1 MPTTATRLA
10 FSEVRRPAL
19 DADQSVAPVSL
30 DEVAVAVP
38 LSRNGVEVT
47 LPLSRNGVE
56 GTLPL
61 SRNGVEGTPLSSLD
75 EVRVALPSLVGVESV
90 SDAALT
96 TLVERYGEA
105 KRMVEAGLARLS
117 GEAARRSTVELGYAG
132 LAQRTGDRTP
142 EAFVA
147 RLTGTTA
154 PEAKSL
160 VEVGSMLTQP
170 APWLTGVVSGV
181 EAGTVSVAT
190 AGAIK
195 KGLGTPSASV
205 AADDLLDAAETLLA
219 EATDHTPEHIGTLA
233 RDLRDGLDAA
243 CVADREAARRARRF
257 LKLTPLP
264 DGMTRITGLLDPES
278 AAIVKAALDPLT
290 SPRRGGPRFVDADDQ
305 ARAQAIADD
314 PRTIGQL
321 THDGFVEL
329 VRIGSHADDG
339 RLYGSKKPAVHLN
352 VTLADLDARRLA
364 GVDTGYAHPY
374 GETANLSLATAE
386 RMICA
391 GGYLPVLF
399 DDNLNAI
406 NHGRTHRLFTTA
418 QKTILAIIWGGC
430 AVDGCT
436 RPPSWCEAH
445 HVDHFV
451 RDHGDTNVDRGIL
464 LCRHHHLMIH
474 NNGWTITTPGHPSEG
489 GWVMHPPPGDP
500 TTKPIRLISKNP
512 LRTQTQTRN

>member
-1 MPTTATRLA
+1 MPTACTVLELPDLSGLARCTDAELTATLHKLGETKRI
-10 FSEVRRPAL
+10 V
-19 DADQSVAPVSL
+19 DAAVARAA
-30 DEVAVAVP
+30 DEVA
-38 LSRNGVEVT
+38 
-47 LPLSRNGVE
+47 
-56 GTLPL
+56 
-61 SRNGVEGTPLSSLD
+61 
-75 EVRVALPSLVGVESV
+75 
-90 SDAALT
+90 
-96 TLVERYGEA
+96 
-105 KRMVEAGLARLS
+105 
-117 GEAARRSTVELGYAG
+117 RRSPVELGYAG

-147 RLTGTTA
+147 RLTGSTA

-160 VEVGSMLTQP
+160 VDVGSMLSQP

-205 AADDLLDAAETLLA
+205 AADDLLDAVETLLA
-219 EATDHTPEHIGTLA
+219 EAKDHTPEHVGTLA

-243 CVADREAARRARRF
+243 CVADREAQRRARRF

-264 DGMTRITGLLDPES
+264 DGMTRLTGLLDPES
-278 AAIVKAALDPLT
+278 AAIVKAAIDPLT

-329 VRIGSHADDG
+329 MRIGSHADDG

-364 GVDTGYAHPY
+364 GVDTGYAHLY
-374 GETANLSLATAE
+374 DETANVSLATAE

-445 HVDHFV
+445 HVDHFQ
-451 RDHGDTNVDRGIL
+451 RDHGETNIDRGIL
-464 LCRHHHLMIH
+464 LCRHHHLLIH
-474 NNGWTITTPGHPSEG
+474 NNDWTITTPGNPHDG

-500 TTKPIRLISKNP
+500 LARPIRLISKNP
-512 LRTQTQTRN
+512 LRARS

>member
-1 MPTTATRLA
+1 MPTTATLPA
-10 FSEVRRPAL
+10 PSEVAL
-19 DADQSVAPVSL
+19 
-30 DEVAVAVP
+30 E
-38 LSRNGVEVT
+38 GVEVT
-47 LPLSRNGVE
+47 
-56 GTLPL
+56 
-61 SRNGVEGTPLSSLD
+61 
-75 EVRVALPSLVGVESV
+75 LPSLVGVEAV

-96 TLVERYGEA
+96 SLVERYGEA
-105 KRMVEAGLARLS
+105 KRVVEAGLARLS
-117 GEAARRSTVELGYAG
+117 GEAARRSSVELGYAG

-147 RLTGTTA
+147 RLTGSTA

-160 VEVGSMLTQP
+160 VDVGSMLTSP
-170 APWLTGVVSGV
+170 SPWLTGVVSGV
-181 EAGTVSVAT
+181 ASGTVSVAT

-205 AADDLLDAAETLLA
+205 AADDLLDAAAALLE
-219 EATDHTPEHIGTLA
+219 EAKDHTPEHVGNLA
-233 RDLRDGLDAA
+233 RDLRDELDAA
-243 CVADREAARRARRF
+243 AVADREAARRQKRF

-264 DGMTRITGLLDPES
+264 DGMTRVTGLLDPES

-290 SPRRGGPRFVDADDQ
+290 SPRRGGPRFVDADDR
-305 ARAQAIADD
+305 ARAQLVIDD
-314 PRTIGQL
+314 DRTLGQL

-364 GVDTGYAHPY
+364 GVDTGYAHLY

-418 QKTILAIIWGGC
+418 QKAILAIIWGGC
-430 AVDGCT
+430 AVDGCD

-445 HVDHFV
+445 HVDHFQ
-451 RDHGDTNVDRGIL
+451 RDHGETNIDRGIL
-464 LCRHHHLMIH
+464 LCRHHHLLIH
-474 NNGWTITTPGHPSEG
+474 NNGWTITENGKPHEG
-489 GWVMHPPPGDP
+489 GWMMHPPPGDP
-500 TTKPIRLISKNP
+500 TTRPIRLASKNP
-512 LRTQTQTRN
+512 LRAQPRTRS

>member
-1 MPTTATRLA
+1 MPTTATVPES
-10 FSEVRRPAL
+10 SEATSSLGGVEPA
-19 DADQSVAPVSL
+19 SVA
-30 DEVAVAVP
+30 
-38 LSRNGVEVT
+38 T
-47 LPLSRNGVE
+47 LNGVE
-56 GTLPL
+56 GTLP
-61 SRNGVEGTPLSSLD
+61 SSLD
-75 EVRVALPSLVGVESV
+75 EVWVALPSLVGVESV

-96 TLVERYGEA
+96 TLVERYGAA
-105 KRMVEAGLARLS
+105 KRVVEAGLARLS
-117 GEAARRSTVELGYAG
+117 GEVARRSALELGYGG

-147 RLTGTTA
+147 RITGTTA
-154 PEAKSL
+154 PQAKSL
-160 VEVGSMLTQP
+160 VDVGSMLNQP
-170 APWLTGVVSGV
+170 APWLAGVAEQVQS
-181 EAGTVSVAT
+181 GTVSVAT

-195 KGLGTPSASV
+195 RGLGTPSASV
-205 AADDLLDAAETLLA
+205 AADDLLDAADTLLA
-219 EATDHTPEHIGTLA
+219 EATDHTPEHVGTLA

-243 CVADREAARRARRF
+243 AVADREAQRRARRF

-264 DGMTRITGLLDPES
+264 DGMTRLTGLLDPES

-305 ARAQAIADD
+305 ARARAIADD

-364 GVDTGYAHPY
+364 GVDTGYAHLH

-386 RMICA
+386 RMLCA

-418 QKTILAIIWGGC
+418 QKAILAIIWGGC
-430 AVDGCT
+430 AVDGCP
-436 RPPSWCEAH
+436 RPPSWTEAH
-445 HVDHFV
+445 HIDHYI

-464 LCRHHHLMIH
+464 LCRHHHLLIH
-474 NNGWTITTPGHPSEG
+474 NNGWTITDNGKPHEG
-489 GWVMHPPPGDP
+489 RWVMHPPPGD
-500 TTKPIRLISKNP
+500 TTTRPIRLISKNP
-512 LRTQTQTRN
+512 LRPQTGPRG